1 MFFVPCWGRPAR
13 ILGVGRSVRLSSL
26 GFFCI
31 GFGFLW
37 IRGGPCPAAA
47 VSSAL
52 PGPRQVYSVGS
63 GRCSKRFSG
72 LAFPWKVAPFSS
84 PRFSFS
90 EKPSRDFLETDVV
103 RWISYRCDA
112 TSCSSVCGKVHQ
124 KDSEYSVRAFRLQVF
139 FARSVANAS
148 AFSWRMQAASESQ
161 SAGNDWQLRECWKLT
176 FYFFSLFTYVYI
188 FFYFT

>member
-1 MFFVPCWGRPAR
+1 MVRRA
-13 ILGVGRSVRLSSL
+13 LG
-26 GFFCI
+26 
-31 GFGFLW
+31 
-37 IRGGPCPAAA
+37 P
-47 VSSAL
+47 
-52 PGPRQVYSVGS
+52 

-161 SAGNDWQLRECWKLT
+161 SAGNDWQLRECWKNISGFPANLVDNIK
-176 FYFFSLFTYVYI
+176 YPRFSNVLRFRTKNCWKFQIMIVEKLEKS
-188 FFYFT
+188 